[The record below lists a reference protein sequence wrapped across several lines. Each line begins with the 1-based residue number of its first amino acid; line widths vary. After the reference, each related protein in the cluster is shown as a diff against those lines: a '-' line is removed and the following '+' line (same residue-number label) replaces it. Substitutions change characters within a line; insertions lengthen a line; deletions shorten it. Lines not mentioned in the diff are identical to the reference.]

1 MYSFVYEEI
10 FIFLSNSL
18 NWYPEI
24 PGTVIFGLVA
34 VLGMRTQKEAD
45 MVIGNKLSS
54 MISAIF

>member
-1 MYSFVYEEI
+1 MYSFVYAEI

-18 NWYPEI
+18 NWYPEL
-24 PGTVIFGLVA
+24 PATVIFGLVA
-34 VLGMRTQKEAD
+34 VLGMRTQKEVD